1 MSTTAPDRA
10 RTTWWGIFAGVITL
24 ALIAFPLSAAFAF
37 ATHPA
42 TSRLFGDPLDDGSRV
57 GYSAFWWLLVLLI
70 GALPVLVGFGVARLS
85 TKGLAIA
92 AAIVA
97 VVVITVVVLGQVYV
111 F

>member
-1 MSTTAPDRA
+1 MSRPAPDPA

-24 ALIAFPLSAAFAF
+24 ALVAFPLSAAFAF

-42 TSRLFGDPLDDGSRV
+42 TNRLFGDPLDAGSRV
-57 GYSAFWWLLVLLI
+57 GYGAFWWLMVLLI
-70 GALPVLVGFGVARLS
+70 AALPVLVGFGVARLD

-92 AAIVA
+92 GASVA
-97 VVVITVVVLGQVYV
+97 VVVIAVVVLGQVFV